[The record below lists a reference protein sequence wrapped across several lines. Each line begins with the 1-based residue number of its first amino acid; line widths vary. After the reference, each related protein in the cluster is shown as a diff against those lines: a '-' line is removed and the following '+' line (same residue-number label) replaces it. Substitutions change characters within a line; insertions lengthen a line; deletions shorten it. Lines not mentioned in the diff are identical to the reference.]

1 VEKQIADNLP
11 VLSANFHNAETLRPA
26 ISNSVES
33 LDGTRVALIKS
44 LSTHNR
50 FYTLARPDSGICNA
64 GVVEE
69 IPHDLVLGIA
79 YPCLEDGLNDF
90 CVVRTAFETLDLF
103 PDDQQTCAELREMIE
118 DARRNLTR
126 RLMELLERIIARKAH
141 FLGTNLQQFKDWTL
155 KIIEQGISRY
165 DIDTAMKVN
174 VFSSVALTEQAQGGL
189 ASPRYRYE
197 FHNSETVERLS
208 NLEGR
213 EFLVALFAD
222 VLDSVLEDENYV
234 SRYAF
239 DKHIFQQFIAML
251 FVAYSATDPV
261 FYGTHKD
268 DYGVSANKDMEKTP
282 LYCAVSSELRQLSGL
297 PIVKQITH
305 APLSQAIGSELS
317 DLPPANDWEAI
328 ALAEIAGRENI
339 EVNRL
344 GAPLPSHMSRS
355 QAATGEETLLAPIA
369 AICAVAHQLQKREP
383 NNELARLL
391 LREASR
397 LVQELKMMG
406 VLSPLAYNPGA
417 VEEAE

>member
-1 VEKQIADNLP
+1 MDNLP
-11 VLSANFHNAETLRPA
+11 VFSPDFHNAETSLPA
-26 ISNSVES
+26 NGNFVES
-33 LDGTRVALIKS
+33 LEGARVALIKS

-50 FYTLARPDSGICNA
+50 FYTLAHPDSGICNA

-69 IPHDLVLGIA
+69 IPHDLILGIA

-103 PDDQQTCAELREMIE
+103 PDDHQTCAELREMIE

-141 FLGTNLQQFKDWTL
+141 FLGTDLHQFKLWTL
-155 KIIEQGISRY
+155 KIIEQGVSRY

-174 VFSSVALTEQAQGGL
+174 VFSSVALTEQAQGGC

-197 FHNSETVERLS
+197 FHNSETAERLS

-222 VLDSVLEDENYV
+222 VLDSVLEDDNYA

-282 LYCAVSSELRQLSGL
+282 LYRAVNRELRQLCGL
-297 PIVKQITH
+297 PMTRQTTYPQRALIT
-305 APLSQAIGSELS
+305 ADELS
-317 DLPPANDWEAI
+317 AVPVEDNWESI

-339 EVNRL
+339 EAHRL

-355 QAATGEETLLAPIA
+355 QAATSEETLLAPIA
-369 AICAVAHQLQKREP
+369 AICAVAHQMQKRDP
-383 NNELARLL
+383 NNELASLL

-417 VEEAE
+417 VEDEE